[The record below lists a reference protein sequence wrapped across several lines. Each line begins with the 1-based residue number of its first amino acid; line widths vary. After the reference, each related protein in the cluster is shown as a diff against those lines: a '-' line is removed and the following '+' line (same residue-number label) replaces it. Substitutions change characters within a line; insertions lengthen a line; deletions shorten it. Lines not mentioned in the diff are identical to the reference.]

1 MRSLLV
7 LFGLC
12 ATFLGTITE
21 SRAAAFGSSIMNAS
35 NVRLQYFNG
44 TTWVDASNTQA
55 TLFGSVVTSQS
66 TATLG
71 ALSQSSGLVTGLNA
85 PQSFVSPSIAA
96 PPEQGSL
103 PLTGLGPSGVN
114 SFARGDTF
122 GTGTTIIGGSLSTA
136 TLAELNAV
144 GADAGL
150 ANGNVGGTSIFQVN
164 VAQGGQYRLA
174 FDGSLAMQATGDGFA
189 DNSFRVQVNQSQ
201 SGGAVSIDYADP
213 SLNRSLNGSGT
224 VNVSTSFFSP
234 SVVLQ
239 AGPIA
244 TFTITQNST
253 AGATVIPEPS
263 SIAIFGLMSL
273 GSLAAWRRRRSAEG
287 NKALV

>member
-1 MRSLLV
+1 MRSLL
-7 LFGLC
+7 LALTLC
-12 ATFLGTITE
+12 ATLFGTTKQAW
-21 SRAAAFGSSIMNAS
+21 AAAFGSSIMNAS

-44 TTWVDASNTQA
+44 TTWVNTTTTQA

-71 ALSQSSGLVTGLNA
+71 VLSQTSGLVSGLDA
-85 PQSFVSPSIAA
+85 PQSFVSPTLA
-96 PPEQGSL
+96 PPIEQSSV
-103 PLTGLGPSGVN
+103 PLTGAGPSSLN

-122 GTGTTIIGGSLSTA
+122 GTGTTIIGGSLATS
-136 TLAELNAV
+136 TLAELNAL
-144 GADAGL
+144 GADSGL

-164 VAQGGQYRLA
+164 VSQAGSYRLA
-174 FDGSLAMQATGDGFA
+174 FDGNLAMQTSGDGFA
-189 DNSFRVQVNQSQ
+189 TNSFRVQVNQSQ
-201 SGGAVSIDYADP
+201 TGGSVSIDYADAA
-213 SLNRSLNGSGT
+213 LNRSVNGANS
-224 VNVSTSFFSP
+224 VNVSSSFFSP
-234 SVVLQ
+234 SVTLE

-273 GSLAAWRRRRSAEG
+273 GSLAAWRRRRMGESSKTLA
-287 NKALV
+287 